1 MIKKLGDKK
10 WRIDFQPS
18 RHAPRIRRTIVGP
31 RALAQEVLLE
41 LRKRS
46 IASTFGWPDLS
57 TATIQDLCQLVMTDY
72 QINKRKSLHS
82 AKQLRDFWVKLCG
95 RQPAEQVTGRDL
107 NDYAEEWI
115 AGGLSPARANRRMAF
130 LLRAY
135 RLGLESDPPLIH
147 KIPRWRRLREAPPR
161 SGTFSWDTF
170 VKVRDALPEH
180 AKIPATI
187 CYWTGMRSGE
197 VFGLE
202 WAQVQFSHHMK
213 LVTIQLHGDD
223 TKTSEPRKV
232 VMGGDL
238 YATLN
243 AWRDETHQCFPSC
256 QQVCHWKGTPL
267 RSIKSAWRT
276 ACVRAG
282 LGTWGNPD
290 GRYIGNRHYRGPLLH
305 DFRRTAVSQMEDSG
319 VPRKVAMS
327 ISGHKTDS
335 IYRRYHIVSDV
346 DLIEAGK
353 RVVARHKEKQQNPT

>member
-1 MIKKLGDKK
+1 MRKNGLLAASPLHEPIAEWHSSYEPTGSVLN
-10 WRIDFQPS
+10 
-18 RHAPRIRRTIVGP
+18 RIRLSSIRSRVG
-31 RALAQEVLLE
+31 AV
-41 LRKRS
+41 
-46 IASTFGWPDLS
+46 
-57 TATIQDLCQLVMTDY
+57 
-72 QINKRKSLHS
+72 
-82 AKQLRDFWVKLCG
+82 CG
-95 RQPAEQVTGRDL
+95 KP
-107 NDYAEEWI
+107 
-115 AGGLSPARANRRMAF
+115 
-130 LLRAY
+130 
-135 RLGLESDPPLIH
+135 
-147 KIPRWRRLREAPPR
+147 PPR

-213 LVTIQLHGDD
+213 LVTIQLHSDD

-238 YATLN
+238 YATLK